1 MTGCVYIAQGNRLLK
16 IGRSKNPMRRK
27 YFLEKEFKK
36 YGDTITR
43 FEVSETVNNEFSTE
57 LVTIGNV
64 EKIRERFS
72 GREWFKAGDFDEV
85 VSLLEKAVAY
95 VKIINNNV
103 MTTISKEERD
113 AQIEKRA
120 IERQKQKADAAARRI
135 EYETQKRAQKLR
147 RNLRR
152 MEVDCRAMWDRI
164 YAAAT
169 HDGAVRCEDLRPDV
183 NWAILRGT
191 AAQQAG
197 GATCMN

>member
-27 YFLEKEFKK
+27 YSLEKEFKK

-43 FEVSETVNNEFSTE
+43 FEVSETLNNEWSTE

-64 EKIRERFS
+64 GKIRERFS

-95 VKIINNNV
+95 VKSINNNA
-103 MTTISKEERD
+103 MARISKEEVD
-113 AQIEKRA
+113 AQKEKRA
-120 IERQKQKADAAARRI
+120 IERQKRKDANAAMRI
-135 EYETQKRAQKLR
+135 EYGAQKRARKLR
-147 RNLRR
+147 RVLRR

-164 YAAAT
+164 YAAS
-169 HDGAVRCEDLRPDV
+169 VLRNPQPE
-183 NWAILRGT
+183 
-191 AAQQAG
+191 AA
-197 GATCMN
+197 

>member
-27 YFLEKEFKK
+27 YSLEKEFKK
-36 YGDTITR
+36 YGDTIKR

-57 LVTIGNV
+57 LVTIGKV

-95 VKIINNNV
+95 VKTINNKV
-103 MTTISKEERD
+103 MTPISKEDSD

-120 IERQKQKADAAARRI
+120 IERQKRKDAHAARLL
-135 EYETQKRAQKLR
+135 EYKTQKNARHLR

-152 MEVDCRAMWDRI
+152 IEVECRAMWERI
-164 YAAAT
+164 YATSSVLRNQHAEAA
-169 HDGAVRCEDLRPDV
+169 
-183 NWAILRGT
+183 
-191 AAQQAG
+191 
-197 GATCMN
+197 